1 MMDDDGADLLQ
12 FDIRRTIGSIAHI
25 IDRSNSRHGGAK
37 RRLPGVNMTSEKNQ
51 IGKDYSV
58 HKVMAEVQAEFLRFL
73 EYRLGNREEAADVL
87 QNFYVRVLDRI
98 EDVRDTEKLRGWMRK
113 VLHTTLMDYYRTQG
127 RRRAIEDEYGKLE
140 KLIKSEVMEHEIDRM
155 ICICLY
161 QLLPT
166 LKSDYADILWRIDI
180 IGEARES
187 VSASLDI
194 SDSNLRVRLHRARI
208 ALRDR
213 LKETCETCPVHGFL
227 HWPPRTIAILT

>member
-1 MMDDDGADLLQ
+1 MA
-12 FDIRRTIGSIAHI
+12 
-25 IDRSNSRHGGAK
+25 
-37 RRLPGVNMTSEKNQ
+37 SEDKES
-51 IGKDYSV
+51 GEDYSV

-73 EYRLGNREEAADVL
+73 VYKLGNRDEAADVL

-98 EDVRDTEKLRGWMRK
+98 DDVRDSEKLRGWMRK
-113 VLHTTLMDYYRTQG
+113 VLHTTLIDYYRTQG
-127 RRRAIEDEYGKLE
+127 KRRVIEKEYANFE
-140 KLIKSEVMEHEIDRM
+140 KLMDSEEAEHELDRM

-180 IGEARES
+180 VGEARES

-194 SDSNLRVRLHRARI
+194 SESNLRVRLHRARH

-227 HWPPRTIAILT
+227 NCDCSHATHAAPLD